1 MGLSIGQKAGWGL
14 ADLGINV
21 FVVVKQLLVFAFM
34 TTYLGVP
41 PAIAGV
47 LTFSVLAF
55 DVITDPLIGY
65 LSDRT
70 HSRFGRRYPWMFIG
84 AIVQAIGIVGIFMVP
99 DGMSWQANAAWVMVF
114 FAIATL
120 GFTAVTI
127 PYGAMAGEMTQDPQ
141 ERSVMMA
148 WRMGFASIGL
158 LMAGAVVPAL
168 AGDSKAGYGMAVL
181 YVAPVMILAIWLSIA
196 ATRKA
201 PRIATPTGLGLRE
214 MLALVMSNGRFTL
227 LVVIYGVLTLGVAL
241 IAAGL
246 QISSLYLMVGTGGP
260 LAGLASALGVFAA
273 LFAMFI
279 LGSVLSQAFWV
290 MAAKRMG
297 KLAALIFGMVIYT
310 GVLAAIYSQLPA
322 QSISTMA
329 VLFIAAGFCNG
340 AYQQLPWA
348 MYPDLMDVTRDQ
360 SGEAVEGA
368 FAALW
373 LFGQKVANALAPLV
387 LGIVL
392 SAFGFLE
399 SSGGTVD
406 QSQEALDALRWAVT
420 LLPAAIMWVG
430 IALLALV
437 YRPRAGGVHDAR
449 APVS

>member
-1 MGLSIGQKAGWGL
+1 MALSVGQKAGWGL

-41 PAIAGV
+41 PAVAGV

-65 LSDRT
+65 LSDKT

-84 AIVQAIGIVGIFMVP
+84 AIVQAVGIVGIFMVP
-99 DGMSWQANAAWVMVF
+99 DGMSWQANAAWVMAF
-114 FAIATL
+114 FALATL

-148 WRMGFASIGL
+148 WRMGFASLGL

-168 AGDSKAGYGMAVL
+168 AGDTKAGFGMAVL
-181 YVAPVMILAIWLSIA
+181 YVSPIMVLAIWLSIA
-196 ATRKA
+196 ATRRA
-201 PRIATPTGLGLRE
+201 PRISTPTGLGLGD
-214 MLALVMSNGRFTL
+214 MLRLVLSNRRFTL
-227 LVVIYGVLTLGVAL
+227 LVAIYGVLTLGVAL

-246 QISSLYLMVGTGGP
+246 QISALYLMAATGGP
-260 LAGLASALGVFAA
+260 LAGLAAALGVFAA

-279 LGSVLSQAFWV
+279 VGSVLSQAFWV
-290 MAAKRMG
+290 FAAARMG
-297 KLAALIFGMVIYT
+297 KLSALIFGMVIYT
-310 GVLAAIYSQLPA
+310 VVLAAIYMQLPA
-322 QSISTMA
+322 DSISLMA
-329 VLFIAAGFCNG
+329 ILFIAAGFCNG

-348 MYPDLMDVTRDQ
+348 MYPDLMDVTRDE

-373 LFGQKVANALAPLV
+373 LFGQKVANAFAPLV
-387 LGIVL
+387 LGLVL
-392 SAFGFLE
+392 SIYGFQE
-399 SSGGTVD
+399 SSEGVVA
-406 QSQEALDALRWAVT
+406 QSDSALEALRWAVT
-420 LLPAAIMWVG
+420 LLPAIIMWGG
-430 IALLALV
+430 IALLALA
-437 YRPRAGGVHDAR
+437 YRPRAKGVHDAR
-449 APVS
+449 AA

>member
-1 MGLSIGQKAGWGL
+1 MALSVGQKAGWGL

-21 FVVVKQLLVFAFM
+21 FVVVKQLLVFAYM

-41 PAIAGV
+41 PAVAGV

-65 LSDRT
+65 LSDKT
-70 HSRFGRRYPWMFIG
+70 HSRFGRRYPWMFVG
-84 AIVQAIGIVGIFMVP
+84 AVVQAVGIVGIFMVP
-99 DGMSWQANAAWVMVF
+99 DGMSWQANAAWVVAF
-114 FAIATL
+114 FALATL

-148 WRMGFASIGL
+148 WRMGFASLGL
-158 LMAGAVVPAL
+158 LTAGAIVPAL
-168 AGDSKAGYGMAVL
+168 AGDTKAGYGMAVL
-181 YVAPVMILAIWLSIA
+181 YVAPVMILAIWLSIL
-196 ATRKA
+196 ATRRA
-201 PRIATPTGLGLRE
+201 PRIATPTGLGLGQ
-214 MLALVMSNGRFTL
+214 MLRLVLSNRRFTL

-246 QISSLYLMVGTGGP
+246 QLSALYLIVKTGGA
-260 LAGLASALGVFAA
+260 LAGLAAALGVFAG

-279 LGSVLSQAFWV
+279 VGSVLSQAVWV
-290 MAAKRMG
+290 MMAGRFG
-297 KLAALIFGMVIYT
+297 KLQALVIGIIAYT
-310 GVLAAIYSQLPA
+310 GVLWAIYTQLP
-322 QSISTMA
+322 STSFTVMA
-329 VLFIAAGFCNG
+329 GLFVLAGFCNG

-348 MYPDLMDVTRDQ
+348 MYPDLMDVTRDE

-387 LGIVL
+387 LGLVL
-392 SAFGFLE
+392 SAYGFLE
-399 SSGGTVD
+399 SSEGVVT
-406 QSQEALDALRWAVT
+406 QTETALDALRWAVT
-420 LLPAAIMWVG
+420 LLPAAIMWLG
-430 IALLALV
+430 ILMLV
-437 YRPRAGGVHDAR
+437 LIYRPRARGVHDAR
-449 APVS
+449 AA

>member
-1 MGLSIGQKAGWGL
+1 MALSVGQKAGWGL

-34 TTYLGVP
+34 STYLGVP
-41 PAIAGV
+41 PAVAGV

-70 HSRFGRRYPWMFIG
+70 HSRFGRRYPWMFVG
-84 AIVQAIGIVGIFMVP
+84 AVVQAIGIVGIFMVP
-99 DGMSWQANAAWVMVF
+99 DGMSWQANAAWVMAF
-114 FAIATL
+114 FALATL

-148 WRMGFASIGL
+148 WRMGFASLGL
-158 LMAGAVVPAL
+158 LTAGAVVPAL
-168 AGDSKAGYGMAVL
+168 AGDTKAGFGMAVL
-181 YVAPVMILAIWLSIA
+181 YVSPVMILAIWLSIA
-196 ATRKA
+196 ATRRA
-201 PRIATPTGLGLRE
+201 PRIATPTGLGMGQMLR
-214 MLALVMSNGRFTL
+214 LVLSNRRFTL

-246 QISSLYLMVGTGGP
+246 QLSALYLIAGTGGP
-260 LAGLASALGVFAA
+260 MAGLATALGVFAA

-279 LGSVLSQAFWV
+279 VGSVISQAIWV
-290 MAAKRMG
+290 LMAKRFG
-297 KLAALIFGMVIYT
+297 KLQALVVGMVAYT
-310 GVLAAIYSQLPA
+310 VVLWLIYSLLPST
-322 QSISTMA
+322 SISTMA
-329 VLFIAAGFCNG
+329 ALFVLVGFFNG

-348 MYPDLMDVTRDQ
+348 MYPDLMDVTRNE
-360 SGEAVEGA
+360 SGESVEGA

-387 LGIVL
+387 LGLVL
-392 SAFGFLE
+392 SAYGFVESTQGATTQSATALE
-399 SSGGTVD
+399 
-406 QSQEALDALRWAVT
+406 ALRWAVT
-420 LLPAAIMWVG
+420 LLPAAIMWIG
-430 IALLALV
+430 IAMLV
-437 YRPRAGGVHDAR
+437 MLYRPRAKGIHEAR
-449 APVS
+449 QAA

>member
-1 MGLSIGQKAGWGL
+1 MALSVGQKAGWGL

-34 TTYLGVP
+34 STYLGVP
-41 PAIAGV
+41 PAVAGV

-70 HSRFGRRYPWMFIG
+70 HSRFGRRYPWMFVG
-84 AIVQAIGIVGIFMVP
+84 AVVQAIGIVGIFMVP
-99 DGMSWQANAAWVMVF
+99 DGMSWQANAAWVMAF
-114 FAIATL
+114 FALATL

-148 WRMGFASIGL
+148 WRMGFASLGL
-158 LMAGAVVPAL
+158 LTAGAVVPAL
-168 AGDSKAGYGMAVL
+168 AGDTKAGFGMAVL
-181 YVAPVMILAIWLSIA
+181 YVSPVMILAIWLSIA
-196 ATRKA
+196 ATRRA
-201 PRIATPTGLGLRE
+201 PRIATPTGLGMGQMLR
-214 MLALVMSNGRFTL
+214 LVLSNRRFTL

-246 QISSLYLMVGTGGP
+246 QLSALYLIAGTGGP
-260 LAGLASALGVFAA
+260 MAGLAAALGVFAA

-279 LGSVLSQAFWV
+279 VGSVISQAIWV
-290 MAAKRMG
+290 LMAKRFG
-297 KLAALIFGMVIYT
+297 KLQALVGGMVAYT
-310 GVLAAIYSQLPA
+310 VVLWLIYSLLPST
-322 QSISTMA
+322 SISTMA
-329 VLFIAAGFCNG
+329 ALFVLVGFFNG

-348 MYPDLMDVTRDQ
+348 MYPDLMDVTRNE
-360 SGEAVEGA
+360 SGESVEGA

-387 LGIVL
+387 LGLVL
-392 SAFGFLE
+392 SAYGFVESTQGATLQSATALE
-399 SSGGTVD
+399 
-406 QSQEALDALRWAVT
+406 ALRWAVT
-420 LLPAAIMWVG
+420 LLPAAIMWIG
-430 IALLALV
+430 IAMLV
-437 YRPRAGGVHDAR
+437 MLYRPRAKGIHEAR
-449 APVS
+449 QAA